1 MARGD
6 GPAVVATPRG
16 GRALLSLVDDVAD
29 AMRVFTDDRDAE
41 ELVVRVSRW
50 C

>member
-1 MARGD
+1 M
-6 GPAVVATPRG
+6 
-16 GRALLSLVDDVAD
+16 LSLVDDVAD